1 MAFLCLNG
9 FFPVFNISLGQ
20 NTSFEKLDFQYQVL
34 NPNLKFW
41 YPRKTEC
48 FQFQLTCF
56 SAFFYFTLCFCTS
69 LSSETWN
76 LQLISQLLLCWCSDP
91 AFQNS
96 FSNPYIWG
104 VKTRISKFGV
114 KIDIEKPEI
123 GEAEYLVYF
132 NRPTV
137 INNHLA
143 IIT

>member
-1 MAFLCLNG
+1 MD
-9 FFPVFNISLGQ
+9 FFQFSISVWVRTRVLKSWIFNIGSWTQIWSFDTPEKQNVFN
-20 NTSFEKLDFQYQVL
+20 
-34 NPNLKFW
+34 
-41 YPRKTEC
+41 
-48 FQFQLTCF
+48 FQLTCF

-76 LQLISQLLLCWCSDP
+76 LQLISQLLLCWCSDT

-96 FSNPYIWG
+96 YSNPYIWG

-123 GEAEYLVYF
+123 GETEYLVYF

>member
-1 MAFLCLNG
+1 MD
-9 FFPVFNISLGQ
+9 FFQFSISVWVRTRVLKSWIFNIRSWTQIWSFDTPEKQNVFN
-20 NTSFEKLDFQYQVL
+20 
-34 NPNLKFW
+34 
-41 YPRKTEC
+41 
-48 FQFQLTCF
+48 FQLTCF

-143 IIT
+143 IVT